1 MARPRTP
8 KSRLHD
14 TPVTVR
20 LNDELE
26 AFFDSEARLRDVPKA
41 IIMREYLLEKV
52 NAVKAERRAKFNAQ
66 LSIKDMHPP

>member
-1 MARPRTP
+1 MARPRLA

-26 AFFDSEARLRDVPKA
+26 AFFESEARIRDVPKA
-41 IIMREYLLEKV
+41 VIMREMLVERVNAIKAARRSAFQKTGSV
-52 NAVKAERRAKFNAQ
+52 NAV
-66 LSIKDMHPP
+66 HPP